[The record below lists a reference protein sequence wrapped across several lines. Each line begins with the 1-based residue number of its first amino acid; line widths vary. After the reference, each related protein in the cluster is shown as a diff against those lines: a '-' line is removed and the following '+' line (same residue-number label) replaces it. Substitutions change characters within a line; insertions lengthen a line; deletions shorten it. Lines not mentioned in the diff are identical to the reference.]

1 MRLKNISLSGFKSFV
16 DPTKIP
22 FPSSMSGVVG
32 PNGCGK
38 SNIIDAVR
46 WVMGEIS
53 AKNLRGESMADVIFS
68 GSSSRAPSSRASVEL
83 LFDNSLGKL
92 GGEYSSY
99 SEISVRRV
107 LEIDGRSIY
116 YLNGSEC
123 RRKDITDIFLGTGL
137 GPRSYAVI
145 EQEMA
150 TKLISSKP
158 EELRMYIE
166 EVAGIS
172 VYRERKKETESRI
185 KKTKENLSRVKD
197 LKDEIER
204 QLLKLKRQ
212 VKSAERYKS
221 LKEEEKNKKGLLKAL
236 SWQKRKE
243 KISKINLTI
252 KESESNLEKERTLKI
267 SLGAEIDKSKV
278 NQSEIQQKI
287 DKVQQDYYSSG
298 ADLTNSE
305 QELALLKEKKKDLLL
320 EKGQI
325 EENLKSFFVEK
336 ESLVEQQSK
345 LEIELSHKEPELQA
359 LDESFA
365 QLEGAMSPDFLVE
378 KLYLDVSNLTIS
390 LEEVV
395 SDYAR
400 KNVND
405 ISVIHN
411 FSIEIKKKLEKLKE
425 SLKHQSQYQE
435 EKFKAQK
442 IELLALSSEITSFK
456 VSIAE
461 IKSKL
466 GALERTKSDSETNRT
481 SVENKLINL
490 EAPIQKIEAEIKP
503 LLDSRIDV
511 EGNLS
516 NLREEFNNLNELIR
530 NNERKIHQT
539 DLSLENFNGEIQK
552 SKLERQG
559 LISESAIFEEQ
570 LKNDNYEIQS
580 LLDSLRDDLTE
591 DMLIDEISRI
601 ESSIERIGPINLAAA
616 EEYKLEE
623 ERNSEIDVQLI
634 ELNSALE
641 TLQSAIKKIDLESR
655 TKFKDTLDK
664 LNIKLAELFPKLF
677 GGGFAKLEL
686 TESDL
691 LESGVLFKAMPPG
704 KKNVNVS
711 QLSGGEK
718 ALSSIALVFSFFSL
732 NPAPFCILD
741 EIDAPLDD
749 FNTSRFINMVEE
761 MSEKVQFIFVT
772 HNKISMEKSKHLMGV
787 TMQEPGVSRLV
798 SVDVDEALKM
808 AAS

>member
-16 DPTKIP
+16 DPTKIS

-53 AKNLRGESMADVIFS
+53 AKNLRGENMADVIFS

-99 SEISVRRV
+99 SEISVKRV

-158 EELRMYIE
+158 EELRNYIE

-212 VKSAERYKS
+212 VKSAERYEA
-221 LKEEEKNKKGLLKAL
+221 LKAEEKSKKGLLKAI
-236 SWQKRKE
+236 SWQTRKE
-243 KISKINLTI
+243 KISNIDLSI
-252 KESESNLEKERTLKI
+252 KELEASLEKERTLKI
-267 SLGAEIDKSKV
+267 SLNSEIDKSKV
-278 NQSEIQQKI
+278 TQSEIQQKI

-298 ADLTNSE
+298 ADLSSSE
-305 QELALLKEKKKDLLL
+305 QELSLLKEKRNDLLS
-320 EKGQI
+320 EKNQLVGTL
-325 EENLKSFFVEK
+325 NSFSTEK
-336 ESLVEQQSK
+336 EK
-345 LEIELSHKEPELQA
+345 LSRDLSEAELELSKKEPALQA
-359 LDESFA
+359 LDESFSK
-365 QLEGAMSPDFLVE
+365 LEGAMSPDFLVE
-378 KLYLDVSNLTIS
+378 KIFLDVSNLTVS
-390 LEEVV
+390 LEETTR
-395 SDYAR
+395 D
-400 KNVND
+400 
-405 ISVIHN
+405 
-411 FSIEIKKKLEKLKE
+411 FSIKTESDIKEIHSFALEIKNKLGKLKE
-425 SLKHQSQYQE
+425 SIKHQSQYQE
-435 EKFKAQK
+435 EKFKTQK
-442 IELLALSSEITSFK
+442 TELLSLSSEITSFK
-456 VSIAE
+456 VKIAE

-466 GALERTKSDSETNRT
+466 SAMESSKLNTVNLKNSLEQ
-481 SVENKLINL
+481 KLL
-490 EAPIQKIEAEIKP
+490 EIEGPIQKIEAEIKP
-503 LLDSRIDV
+503 LLDSRVDV

-516 NLREEFNNLNELIR
+516 KLREQFNDLNETIR
-530 NNERKIHQT
+530 ANERKIHET
-539 DLSLENFNGEIQK
+539 DLSLEDLNSDIQK
-552 SKLERQG
+552 YKLERQG
-559 LISESAIFEEQ
+559 FISESAIFEEQ
-570 LKNDNYEIQS
+570 LKNDNYEIQR
-580 LLDSLRDDLTE
+580 LL
-591 DMLIDEISRI
+591 DEISENMTEESLVEEISKI
-601 ESSIERIGPINLAAA
+601 ENSIERIGPINLAAA

-623 ERNSEIDVQLI
+623 ERNSEIDTQMS

-641 TLQSAIKKIDLESR
+641 TLQGAIKKIDLESR

-664 LNIKLAELFPKLF
+664 LNVKLGELFPKLF

-686 TESDL
+686 TERDL

-761 MSEKVQFIFVT
+761 MSGKVQFIFVT

>member
-320 EKGQI
+320 EKDQI

>member
-53 AKNLRGESMADVIFS
+53 AKNLRGENMADVIFS

-99 SEISVRRV
+99 SEISVKRV

-212 VKSAERYKS
+212 VKSAERYEA
-221 LKEEEKNKKGLLKAL
+221 LKAEEKSKKGLLKAI
-236 SWQKRKE
+236 SWQTRKE
-243 KISKINLTI
+243 KISNIDLSI
-252 KESESNLEKERTLKI
+252 KELESSLEKERTLKI
-267 SLGAEIDKSKV
+267 SLNSEIDKSKV
-278 NQSEIQQKI
+278 TQSEIQQKI

-298 ADLTNSE
+298 ADLNSSE
-305 QELALLKEKKKDLLL
+305 QELSLLKEKKNELLL
-320 EKGQI
+320 EKDKMI
-325 EENLKSFFVEK
+325 ETLNSFSLEKDNL
-336 ESLVEQQSK
+336 SK
-345 LEIELSHKEPELQA
+345 ELSEAELELSKKEPELQA
-359 LDESFA
+359 LDESFSK
-365 QLEGAMSPDFLVE
+365 LEGAMSPDFLVE
-378 KLYLDVSNLTIS
+378 KIFLDVSNLTVS
-390 LEEVV
+390 LEEATRDFLTKTE
-395 SDYAR
+395 SDI
-400 KNVND
+400 KE
-405 ISVIHN
+405 IHS
-411 FSIEIKKKLEKLKE
+411 FALEIKNKLEKLKE
-425 SLKHQSQYQE
+425 SIKHQSQYQE

-442 IELLALSSEITSFK
+442 MELLSLSSDITSIK
-456 VSIAE
+456 VKIAE

-466 GALERTKSDSETNRT
+466 SAIESSKLNTVSAKSSLEE
-481 SVENKLINL
+481 KLL
-490 EAPIQKIEAEIKP
+490 EIDGPIQKIEADIKP
-503 LLDSRIDV
+503 LLDSRVDV
-511 EGNLS
+511 EGNLTK
-516 NLREEFNNLNELIR
+516 LREHFNELNETIR
-530 NNERKIHQT
+530 ANERKIHET
-539 DLSLENFNGEIQK
+539 DIGIEEFNSNIQK
-552 SKLERQG
+552 YKLERQG
-559 LISESAIFEEQ
+559 FISESAIFEEQ
-570 LKNDNYEIQS
+570 LKNDNYEIQG
-580 LLDSLRDDLTE
+580 LLDQITENMTEESLVE
-591 DMLIDEISRI
+591 EISKI
-601 ESSIERIGPINLAAA
+601 ENSIERIGPINLAAA

-623 ERNSEIDVQLI
+623 ERNSEINTQMS

-641 TLQSAIKKIDLESR
+641 TLQGAIKKIDLESR

-664 LNIKLAELFPKLF
+664 LNIKLGELFPKLF

-686 TESDL
+686 TERDL

>member
-1 MRLKNISLSGFKSFV
+1 
-16 DPTKIP
+16 
-22 FPSSMSGVVG
+22 
-32 PNGCGK
+32 
-38 SNIIDAVR
+38 
-46 WVMGEIS
+46 
-53 AKNLRGESMADVIFS
+53 
-68 GSSSRAPSSRASVEL
+68 
-83 LFDNSLGKL
+83 
-92 GGEYSSY
+92 
-99 SEISVRRV
+99 
-107 LEIDGRSIY
+107 
-116 YLNGSEC
+116 
-123 RRKDITDIFLGTGL
+123 
-137 GPRSYAVI
+137 
-145 EQEMA
+145 
-150 TKLISSKP
+150 
-158 EELRMYIE
+158 
-166 EVAGIS
+166 
-172 VYRERKKETESRI
+172 
-185 KKTKENLSRVKD
+185 
-197 LKDEIER
+197 
-204 QLLKLKRQ
+204 
-212 VKSAERYKS
+212 
-221 LKEEEKNKKGLLKAL
+221 
-236 SWQKRKE
+236 
-243 KISKINLTI
+243 
-252 KESESNLEKERTLKI
+252 
-267 SLGAEIDKSKV
+267 
-278 NQSEIQQKI
+278 
-287 DKVQQDYYSSG
+287 
-298 ADLTNSE
+298 
-305 QELALLKEKKKDLLL
+305 
-320 EKGQI
+320 
-325 EENLKSFFVEK
+325 
-336 ESLVEQQSK
+336 
-345 LEIELSHKEPELQA
+345 
-359 LDESFA
+359 
-365 QLEGAMSPDFLVE
+365 MSPDFLVE

-395 SDYAR
+395 SDYAS
-400 KNVND
+400 KNVTD

-411 FSIEIKKKLEKLKE
+411 FSLEIKKKLEKLKE

-442 IELLALSSEITSFK
+442 TELLALSSEITSFK

>member
-320 EKGQI
+320 EKDQI
-325 EENLKSFFVEK
+325 EENLESFIVEK
-336 ESLVEQQSK
+336 ESLVEQQCK

-718 ALSSIALVFSFFSL
+718 ALSSISDANITTLIAAIILFAFGTGPIKGFAVTLSL
-732 NPAPFCILD
+732 GIITSMFTAIIGTRSIVNIIFGNKRLD
-741 EIDAPLDD
+741 SLPI
-749 FNTSRFINMVEE
+749 
-761 MSEKVQFIFVT
+761 
-772 HNKISMEKSKHLMGV
+772 
-787 TMQEPGVSRLV
+787 
-798 SVDVDEALKM
+798 
-808 AAS
+808 

>member
-16 DPTKIP
+16 DPTKIS

-53 AKNLRGESMADVIFS
+53 AKNLRGENMADVIFS

-197 LKDEIER
+197 LKEEIER

-212 VKSAERYKS
+212 VKSAERYEA
-221 LKEEEKNKKGLLKAL
+221 LKGEENRKKGLLKAL
-236 SWQKRKE
+236 SWQTRNE
-243 KISKINLTI
+243 KISKIDFSI
-252 KESESNLEKERTLKI
+252 KELESSLEKEKTLKV
-267 SLGAEIDKSKV
+267 SFSSEIDKSKV
-278 NQSEIQQKI
+278 KQEDIQQSI

-305 QELALLKEKKKDLLL
+305 QELSSLKQRKNDLVFEKNQSEESLKNLQIEKENLLKDLSSAEL
-320 EKGQI
+320 ELQK
-325 EENLKSFFVEK
+325 
-336 ESLVEQQSK
+336 
-345 LEIELSHKEPELQA
+345 KEPELQA
-359 LDESFA
+359 LDETFSK
-365 QLEGAMSPDFLVE
+365 LEGAMSPDFLVE
-378 KLYLDVSNLTIS
+378 KIYLDVANLTAS
-390 LEEVV
+390 LEEA
-395 SDYAR
+395 Y
-400 KNVND
+400 K
-405 ISVIHN
+405 N
-411 FSIEIKKKLEKLKE
+411 FSTKSDKDLKDFHSYALEIKNKLQKLKD

-442 IELLALSSEITSFK
+442 AELLSLSSEITSFK
-456 VSIAE
+456 VKIAE
-461 IKSKL
+461 IKSQI
-466 GALERTKSDSETNRT
+466 ASLENSKSKIHSSIL
-481 SVENKLINL
+481 SVEEKLQDI
-490 EAPIQKIEAEIKP
+490 EGPIQKIEAEIKP
-503 LLDSRIDV
+503 LLDSRIGV
-511 EGNLS
+511 EGNLTK
-516 NLREEFNNLNELIR
+516 LREDFNDSNELIR
-530 NNERKIHQT
+530 TNERKIH
-539 DLSLENFNGEIQK
+539 DIDILLEGISENIQK

-570 LKNDNYEIQS
+570 LKNDKFELQS
-580 LLDSLRDDLTE
+580 LLDGLTE
-591 DMLIDEISRI
+591 DMNEPLLIEEITKI
-601 ESSIERIGPINLAAA
+601 ENAIQRIGPINLAAS

-623 ERNSEIDVQLI
+623 ERKSEIDKQLL

-641 TLQSAIKKIDLESR
+641 TLQGAIKKIDLESR

-664 LNIKLAELFPKLF
+664 LNIKLGELFPKLF

-686 TESDL
+686 TERDL

-704 KKNVNVS
+704 KKNVNVT

-798 SVDVDEALKM
+798 SVDVDEALRM

>member
-1 MRLKNISLSGFKSFV
+1 
-16 DPTKIP
+16 
-22 FPSSMSGVVG
+22 
-32 PNGCGK
+32 
-38 SNIIDAVR
+38 
-46 WVMGEIS
+46 
-53 AKNLRGESMADVIFS
+53 
-68 GSSSRAPSSRASVEL
+68 
-83 LFDNSLGKL
+83 
-92 GGEYSSY
+92 
-99 SEISVRRV
+99 
-107 LEIDGRSIY
+107 
-116 YLNGSEC
+116 
-123 RRKDITDIFLGTGL
+123 
-137 GPRSYAVI
+137 
-145 EQEMA
+145 
-150 TKLISSKP
+150 
-158 EELRMYIE
+158 
-166 EVAGIS
+166 
-172 VYRERKKETESRI
+172 
-185 KKTKENLSRVKD
+185 
-197 LKDEIER
+197 
-204 QLLKLKRQ
+204 
-212 VKSAERYKS
+212 
-221 LKEEEKNKKGLLKAL
+221 
-236 SWQKRKE
+236 
-243 KISKINLTI
+243 
-252 KESESNLEKERTLKI
+252 
-267 SLGAEIDKSKV
+267 
-278 NQSEIQQKI
+278 
-287 DKVQQDYYSSG
+287 
-298 ADLTNSE
+298 
-305 QELALLKEKKKDLLL
+305 
-320 EKGQI
+320 
-325 EENLKSFFVEK
+325 
-336 ESLVEQQSK
+336 
-345 LEIELSHKEPELQA
+345 
-359 LDESFA
+359 
-365 QLEGAMSPDFLVE
+365 MSPDFLVE

-395 SDYAR
+395 SDYGR

-466 GALERTKSDSETNRT
+466 GALEKTKSDSETNRT
-481 SVENKLINL
+481 SIENKLINL

-711 QLSGGEK
+711 QVSGGEK